1 MMSEEKIRKKI
12 VVKSKNE
19 LVFGLLYSDF
29 MKFFFELD
37 PEEEKESDDFTKKI
51 KSTLKRNMKA
61 LNIVNQAT
69 TKIKKELEI
78 PKKEDRVKFDWTFYD
93 NGGEIIFDLTGSE
106 SEIKEW
112 TRQSKLSKTVM
123 NKYNY
128 FEIEVLD
135 V

>member
-12 VVKSKNE
+12 VVKTKNE

>member
-12 VVKSKNE
+12 VVKTQND
-19 LVFGLLYSDF
+19 LIFGLLYSDF
-29 MKFFFELD
+29 MKFFFEQS
-37 PEEEKESDDFTKKI
+37 PEEEQEIDDFTKKI

-78 PKKEDRVKFDWTFYD
+78 PKQENRVKFDWTFYD
-93 NGGEIIFDLTGSE
+93 KGGEIIFDLTGSE
-106 SEIKEW
+106 AEIKEW
-112 TRQSKLSKTVM
+112 TRQSKLSKAVM

-128 FEIEVLD
+128 FEIEVID

>member
-1 MMSEEKIRKKI
+1 MSEEKIRKKI
-12 VVKSKNE
+12 VVKTKND
-19 LVFGLLYSDF
+19 LIFGLLYSDF
-29 MKFFFELD
+29 IKFFFELD
-37 PEEEKESDDFTKKI
+37 PEEQEIDDFTKKI

>member
-1 MMSEEKIRKKI
+1 MSEEKIRKKI
-12 VVKSKNE
+12 VVKSRND

>member
-1 MMSEEKIRKKI
+1 MSEEKIRKKI
-12 VVKSKNE
+12 VVKTKNE

-51 KSTLKRNMKA
+51 KKTLSRNMKA

-69 TKIKKELEI
+69 TKIKNELEI
-78 PKKEDRVKFDWTFYD
+78 PKQEERVTFDWTFYKEA
-93 NGGEIIFDLTGSE
+93 GGEIIFDLTGSKE
-106 SEIKEW
+106 EIQEW
-112 TRQSKLSKTVM
+112 TRQSRLSKEIM
-123 NKYNY
+123 KRYNY

-135 V
+135 A

>member
-12 VVKSKNE
+12 VVKSRND